1 MTTVY
6 LSGPMTGIPEFNCPS
21 FKDAAKR
28 YREKGYDVLD
38 PSENFSGDTGRPRRD
53 YMRADIQFVLDA
65 DAVAVLPGWQ
75 GSAGARLEVAIA
87 RELGIPIWDSTYDGE
102 VLYRESALLEAHRLV
117 HGDRG
122 HNYGHPIED
131 FQRTA
136 NIWNVLFGG
145 KADGSP
151 FEPHDVPLA
160 MIAVKLSRETH
171 IPKRDNRVD
180 IAGYAETAEMVYEK
194 YADRS

>member
-1 MTTVY
+1 MMSST
-6 LSGPMTGIPEFNCPS
+6 
-21 FKDAAKR
+21 
-28 YREKGYDVLD
+28 
-38 PSENFSGDTGRPRRD
+38 RPRTSLVTQVGPVGITCALIFNSFL
-53 YMRADIQFVLDA
+53 MRTRWQFC
-65 DAVAVLPGWQ
+65 PGWQ

-171 IPKRDNRVD
+171 ITKRDNRVD